1 MILVL
6 DNYDSFVHN
15 LARYLQRLG
24 QATEVMR
31 SDRIDVNG
39 VRSLHPEAIVIS
51 PGPCTPR
58 EAGCSV
64 AVVKELWR
72 EVPILGVCLGHQAI
86 AEAFGAEIVR
96 APQPWHGRTSEVYHH
111 ERGLFAGV
119 PNPVTVCRYHSLV
132 AEERTLPEVLQ
143 VTGRT
148 ADGVVMAFEHITAP
162 VVGVQFHP
170 EAILTKFGF
179 RILANF
185 LTLAGFKLPD
195 SIPTE
200 ADELLPSPIPSWS
213 YPDRPLTF

>member
-24 QATEVMR
+24 QVTEVVR
-31 SDRIDVNG
+31 SDMIDVRG
-39 VRSLHPEAIVIS
+39 VRNLHPQAIVIS

-64 AVVKELWR
+64 SVVREMWR
-72 EVPILGVCLGHQAI
+72 DIPILGVCLGHQAI

-96 APQPWHGRTSEVYHH
+96 APQPWHGRTSEVYHL
-111 ERGLFAGV
+111 ERGLFSGV

-132 AEERTLPEVLQ
+132 AEERTLSDVLQ

-148 ADGVVMAFEHITAP
+148 ADGVVMAFEHVAAP

-179 RILANF
+179 RMLANF
-185 LTLAGFKLPD
+185 LTLAGFKLTD
-195 SIPTE
+195 NLPTE
-200 ADELLPSPIPSWS
+200 ADELLPSPIPSWP